1 MAVLRWSTIALQ
13 ARPTSN
19 VTFSAKVAA
28 MQAQAQS
35 MAGGRVARTRMAMR
49 APFCSGE
56 QWLRAATS
64 QRTTGAMAQMP

>member
-1 MAVLRWSTIALQ
+1 MLHRSIITLQ

-35 MAGGRVARTRMAMR
+35 MCGGRVARTRMAMR

-56 QWLRAATS
+56 QWLQAATS
-64 QRTTGAMAQMP
+64 QRTAGAKAQML